1 MLNISRALKNPGQSY
16 PIEVVLPDETIEVM
30 GDEITLAGV
39 CFYGVLFGAGEE
51 INVNGKIS
59 ALAKT
64 QCANCLIPIEKKV
77 TAEMDA
83 VFVVGGDG
91 EDAYPIT
98 GYEIDLEPV
107 IRENV
112 ILELPIR
119 FLCKENCKGL
129 CPKCGCDLNVERC
142 SCDTREIDPRW
153 AALSSFFEEDNLNDH
168 T

>member
-16 PIEVVLPDETIEVM
+16 PIEVALPDETIEVM
-30 GDEITLAGV
+30 GDEITLADV
-39 CFYGVLFGAGEE
+39 CFDGVFFGAGEE
-51 INVNGKIS
+51 VNVNGKIS

-77 TAEMDA
+77 KADLDA

-107 IRENV
+107 IREAV

-119 FLCKENCKGL
+119 FLCKDDCKGL
-129 CPKCGCDLNVERC
+129 CPKCGKNRNHELCTCPKDMGKLNPF
-142 SCDTREIDPRW
+142 S
-153 AALSSFFEEDNLNDH
+153 ALNSLLSDQNNEEV
-168 T
+168 